1 MRTQITLDDGD
12 ARIAIAAIHD
22 ELVRRGK
29 RAIVAVAD
37 AHGEL
42 LGLLR
47 MTGAALSS
55 IGVATNKAF
64 TAARLRRPSRTI
76 GRNARDPAKGFDISY
91 YGDPR
96 YVGWG
101 GGLPV
106 LVDDAVVGA
115 IGVSGLTEDEDE
127 ELAALGIAAIHAVHH
142 AGNGRPAAPPA
153 P

>member
-1 MRTQITLDDGD
+1 MRTQTTLDDGD
-12 ARIAIAAIHD
+12 ARIAIAAIHE

-29 RAIVAVAD
+29 RAIIAVAD

-47 MTGAALSS
+47 MSGAALSS

-76 GRNARDPAKGFDISY
+76 GRNARDPVKGFDISY
-91 YGDPR
+91 YGDAR

-106 LVDDAVVGA
+106 LVDEVVVGA

-127 ELAALGIAAIHAVHH
+127 ELAALGIAAIQSANQ
-142 AGNGRPAAPPA
+142 AGRGGAATNPAT
-153 P
+153 

>member
-1 MRTQITLDDGD
+1 MRQVTTLDDAD
-12 ARIAIAAIHD
+12 ARAAIAAIHG
-22 ELVRRGK
+22 EAAKRGK
-29 RAIVAVAD
+29 LVVIAVAD

-47 MTGAALSS
+47 MSGAALSS
-55 IGVATNKAF
+55 IAVATNKAF

-76 GRNARDPAKGFDISY
+76 GRNARHPETGFDIAY

-106 LVDDAVVGA
+106 TVDGAIVGA
-115 IGVSGLTEDEDE
+115 IGVSGVTEDEDE
-127 ELAALGIAAIHAVHH
+127 ELAQLGIAAIL
-142 AGNGRPAAPPA
+142 AGKE
-153 P
+153 

>member
-1 MRTQITLDDGD
+1 MRTHLTLDDSD
-12 ARIAIAAIHD
+12 AQIAIAAIHG
-22 ELVRRGK
+22 ELVRRAK
-29 RAIVAVAD
+29 RAVIAVAD

-47 MTGAALSS
+47 MSGAALSS

-64 TAARLRRPSRTI
+64 TAARLRRPSKTI
-76 GRNARDPAKGFDISY
+76 GRNSRDPAKGFDISY

-106 LVDDAVVGA
+106 IVDEVVVGA
-115 IGVSGLTEDEDE
+115 IGVSGLVEDEDE
-127 ELAALGIAAIHAVHH
+127 ELAALGIAAIMA
-142 AGNGRPAAPPA
+142 ARQTGGGDPAKPAA
-153 P
+153 